1 MGGYIFSLFYINI
14 RILNIIIMR
23 TSSAIREKLQ
33 QNAARIA
40 AIRTYDSLNRLQQIE
55 LDYLQMEAETFQL
68 MLEKAKKSWW
78 KRLVPRKSI
87 FFMIT
92 LLAMSAYVVSI
103 FEVFDQMDLS
113 KVKQW
118 EFAVTAMPFWLM
130 MALIPMAFITIL
142 TSKER

>member
-1 MGGYIFSLFYINI
+1 
-14 RILNIIIMR
+14 MR
-23 TSSAIREKLQ
+23 TSSAIKEKLH

-40 AIRTYDSLNRLQQIE
+40 AIRTHESLSRLQQIE
-55 LDYLQMEAETFQL
+55 LEYLLMEAETFQQI
-68 MLEKAKKSWW
+68 LEKSKKTWW
-78 KRLVPRKSI
+78 KRLLPRKSV
-87 FFMIT
+87 FFILT

-130 MALIPMAFITIL
+130 LALVPMAVITIL
-142 TSKER
+142 TSNES

>member
-1 MGGYIFSLFYINI
+1 
-14 RILNIIIMR
+14 MR
-23 TSSAIREKLQ
+23 TSSTIKEKLQ
-33 QNAARIA
+33 QNAARIE

-55 LDYLQMEAETFQL
+55 LEYLQMEAETFQL

-78 KRLVPRKSI
+78 KRLIHRKSI
-87 FFMIT
+87 FFMII
-92 LLAMSAYVVSI
+92 LMAMSAYVVSI

-130 MALIPMAFITIL
+130 MALIPMAVITIL
-142 TSKER
+142 TSNKR